1 MSIYQHF
8 RPEEKEFIDQ
18 AINWID
24 QVKDSYAPKLT
35 DFLDP
40 RQQEILTSLLGND
53 SEAKLQF
60 NGGSDFVERKRVL
73 IYPDYYSP
81 EPSDFNISLY
91 DISYP
96 KKFVTLEHRQI
107 LGTLMS
113 LGVKREKFGDI
124 IVTEEC
130 IQFVA
135 AEEMEAYLTG
145 NLEKIGK
152 ASVSIKRLPIGNI
165 IQVQEKWEE
174 QITTVSSLRLDSA
187 LSAVL
192 NMSRQKTQAL
202 ITSGKVKVNF
212 KQTENVSDECREGDT
227 LSIRGFGRC
236 KIMSIDGKTKK
247 NKWRIT
253 LGRQK

>member
-8 RPEEKEFIDQ
+8 RPEEKDFIDQ
-18 AINWID
+18 AMNWID
-24 QVKDSYAPKLT
+24 QVKNSYAPKLS

-53 SEAKLQF
+53 PDAKLQF
-60 NGGSDFVERKRVL
+60 NGGGDFAERKRVL

-124 IVTEEC
+124 LVTEEHT
-130 IQFVA
+130 QFIA
-135 AEEMEAYLTG
+135 AEEMDSYLTG
-145 NLEKIGK
+145 NLEKIGN
-152 ASVSIKRLPIGNI
+152 ASVSIRQLPIEDI
-165 IQVQEKWEE
+165 VQVKEKWEE
-174 QITTVSSLRLDSA
+174 QVTTVSSLRLDSM
-187 LSAVL
+187 LSSVL

-212 KQTENVSDECREGDT
+212 KQTENVSEECREGDT

-236 KIMSIDGKTKK
+236 KIASIDGKTKK
-247 NKWRIT
+247 DKWRIS

>member
-18 AINWID
+18 AINWVD
-24 QVKDSYAPKLT
+24 QVKNSYAPKLT

-40 RQQEILTSLLGND
+40 RQQEILISLLGND

-81 EPSDFNISLY
+81 EPTDFNISLY

-124 IVTEEC
+124 IVTEER

-135 AEEMEAYLTG
+135 AEEMEAYLIG

-152 ASVSIKRLPIGNI
+152 ASISIKRLPIGNI

-174 QITTVSSLRLDSA
+174 QITTVSSLRLDSV

>member
-18 AINWID
+18 AINWVD
-24 QVKDSYAPKLT
+24 QVKNSYAPKLT

-40 RQQEILTSLLGND
+40 RQQEILISLLGND

-81 EPSDFNISLY
+81 EPTDFNISLY

-124 IVTEEC
+124 IVTEER

-152 ASVSIKRLPIGNI
+152 ASISIKRLPIGNI

-174 QITTVSSLRLDSA
+174 QITTVSSLRLDSV

>member
-174 QITTVSSLRLDSA
+174 QITTVSSLRLDSV

-212 KQTENVSDECREGDT
+212 KQTENVSDEC
-227 LSIRGFGRC
+227 LSLIH
-236 KIMSIDGKTKK
+236 I
-247 NKWRIT
+247 
-253 LGRQK
+253 

>member
-18 AINWID
+18 AMNWID
-24 QVKDSYAPKLT
+24 QVRDSYAPKLS

-40 RQQEILTSLLGND
+40 RQQEILTSLMGSNQDVL
-53 SEAKLQF
+53 LRF
-60 NGGSDFVERKRVL
+60 NGGSDFVERRRAL

-124 IVTEEC
+124 IVTEEQ
-130 IQFVA
+130 IQLIA
-135 AEEMEAYLTG
+135 AREMDSYLTG
-145 NLEKIGK
+145 NLDKIGS
-152 ASVSIKRLPIGNI
+152 ASVTIKKIPIED
-165 IQVQEKWEE
+165 VLMVKESWDEHV
-174 QITTVSSLRLDSA
+174 TTVSSLRLDSV

-192 NMSRQKTQAL
+192 NISRQKAQTL
-202 ITSGKVKVNF
+202 ISSGKTKVNF
-212 KQTENVSDECREGDT
+212 KQTENVSEECREGDT

-236 KIMSIDGKTKK
+236 KITSIDGKTKK
-247 NKWRIT
+247 DKWRIS

>member
-8 RPEEKEFIDQ
+8 RPEEKDFIDQ
-18 AINWID
+18 AMNWID
-24 QVKDSYAPKLT
+24 QVKNSYAPKLS

-40 RQQEILTSLLGND
+40 RQQEILSSLLGND
-53 SEAKLQF
+53 PEAKLQF

-91 DISYP
+91 EISYP

-124 IVTEEC
+124 IVTEEHT
-130 IQFVA
+130 QFIA
-135 AEEMEAYLTG
+135 AEEMDAYLTE

-152 ASVSIKRLPIGNI
+152 ASVAIKRLPIGNI
-165 IQVQEKWEE
+165 IQGQDKWEE
-174 QITTVSSLRLDSA
+174 QVTTVSSLRLDSV

-202 ITSGKVKVNF
+202 ITSGKVKLNF
-212 KQTENVSDECREGDT
+212 KQTENVSEDCREGDT

-247 NKWRIT
+247 DKWRIS

>member
-8 RPEEKEFIDQ
+8 RPEEKDFIDQ
-18 AINWID
+18 AMNWIE
-24 QVKDSYAPKLT
+24 QVKNSYAPKLS

-40 RQQEILTSLLGND
+40 RQQEILISLLGND
-53 SEAKLQF
+53 LDAKLQF
-60 NGGSDFVERKRVL
+60 NGGSEFVERKRAL

-124 IVTEEC
+124 IVTEEH
-130 IQFVA
+130 IQFIA
-135 AEEMEAYLTG
+135 AGEMDAYLTG
-145 NLEKIGK
+145 NLERIGK
-152 ASVSIKRLPIGNI
+152 ASVAIKQLPIGNI
-165 IQVQEKWEE
+165 IQVQDKWEE
-174 QITTVSSLRLDSA
+174 LVTTVSSLRLDSV

-192 NMSRQKTQAL
+192 NMSRQKTQSL

-212 KQTENVSDECREGDT
+212 KQTENVSEECREGDA

-247 NKWRIT
+247 DKWRIS

>member
-18 AINWID
+18 AMNWID
-24 QVKDSYAPKLT
+24 QVRDSYAPKLS

-40 RQQEILTSLLGND
+40 RQQEILTSLLGNKQD
-53 SEAKLQF
+53 VLLQF
-60 NGGSDFVERKRVL
+60 HGGSDFVERKRAL

-81 EPSDFNISLY
+81 ESSDFNISLY

-124 IVTEEC
+124 IVTEEQV
-130 IQFVA
+130 QFIA
-135 AEEMEAYLTG
+135 TGEMDSYLTG
-145 NLEKIGK
+145 NLDKIGN
-152 ASVSIKRLPIGNI
+152 ASVTIKRIPIEDILVVKDN
-165 IQVQEKWEE
+165 WEE
-174 QITTVSSLRLDSA
+174 QVTTVSSLRLDSV

-192 NMSRQKTQAL
+192 NISRQKAQTL
-202 ITSGKVKVNF
+202 ISSGKTKVNF
-212 KQTENVSDECREGDT
+212 KQTESVSEECREGDT

-236 KIMSIDGKTKK
+236 KITSIDGKTKK
-247 NKWRIT
+247 DKWRIS
-253 LGRQK
+253 LGRKK

>member
-8 RPEEKEFIDQ
+8 RPEEKDFIDQ
-18 AINWID
+18 AMNWID
-24 QVKDSYAPKLT
+24 QVKNSYAPKLS

-53 SEAKLQF
+53 PDAKLQF

-124 IVTEEC
+124 IVTEEH
-130 IQFVA
+130 IQFIA
-135 AEEMEAYLTG
+135 AGEMDLYLTG
-145 NLEKIGK
+145 NLEKIGS
-152 ASVSIKRLPIGNI
+152 ASVSIKRLPIENI
-165 IQVQEKWEE
+165 IQVNEKWEE
-174 QITTVSSLRLDSA
+174 QVTTVSSLRLDSV
-187 LSAVL
+187 LSSVL

-212 KQTENVSDECREGDT
+212 KQTENVSEECREGDT

-236 KIMSIDGKTKK
+236 KIASIDGKTKK
-247 NKWRIT
+247 DKWRIS

>member
-18 AINWID
+18 AMNWID
-24 QVKDSYAPKLT
+24 QVRDSYAPKLS

-40 RQQEILTSLLGND
+40 RQQEILNSLMGSNQDVL
-53 SEAKLQF
+53 LRF
-60 NGGSDFVERKRVL
+60 NGGSEFVERRRAL

-81 EPSDFNISLY
+81 EPSDFNISLF

-124 IVTEEC
+124 IVTEEQ
-130 IQFVA
+130 IQLIA
-135 AEEMEAYLTG
+135 AGEMDSYLTG
-145 NLEKIGK
+145 NLDKIGS
-152 ASVSIKRLPIGNI
+152 ASVTIKRIPIEDI
-165 IQVQEKWEE
+165 LMVKESWEE
-174 QITTVSSLRLDSA
+174 HVTTVSSLRLDSI

-192 NMSRQKTQAL
+192 NISRQKAQTL
-202 ITSGKVKVNF
+202 ISSGKTKVNF
-212 KQTENVSDECREGDT
+212 KQTENVSEECREGDT

-236 KIMSIDGKTKK
+236 KITSIDGKTKK
-247 NKWRIT
+247 DKWRIS

>member
-8 RPEEKEFIDQ
+8 RPEEKDFIDQ
-18 AINWID
+18 AMNWID
-24 QVKDSYAPKLT
+24 QVKNSYAPKLS

-40 RQQEILTSLLGND
+40 RQQGILISLVGND
-53 SEAKLQF
+53 PDVKLQF
-60 NGGSDFVERKRVL
+60 YGGSEFVERKRVL
-73 IYPDYYSP
+73 MYPDYYSP
-81 EPSDFNISLY
+81 EQSDFNISLY

-124 IVTEEC
+124 IVTEDH
-130 IQFVA
+130 IQFIA
-135 AEEMEAYLTG
+135 AKEMDLYLTG
-145 NLEKIGK
+145 NLEKIGN
-152 ASVSIKRLPIGNI
+152 ASVTIKRLPIECI
-165 IQVQEKWEE
+165 IEVKEVWEE
-174 QITTVSSLRLDSA
+174 HITTVSSLRLDSV
-187 LSAVL
+187 LSTVL
-192 NMSRQKTQAL
+192 NISRQKTQSL

-212 KQTENVSDECREGDT
+212 KQTENISEECREGDT

-236 KIMSIDGKTKK
+236 KLTSIDGKTKK
-247 NKWRIT
+247 DKWKIT

>member
-174 QITTVSSLRLDSA
+174 QITTVSSLRLDSV